1 MDTIHPVAHLKAIR
15 LPPLTLIENTMSTF
29 TSKFSRTVI
38 VGLSAATLS
47 LVALAADP
55 AKSLYDRLGG
65 KPALSAVVGELWAQ
79 VAADARINARFAHTK
94 PEVFGAQLVD
104 FLCQASGGP
113 CKYSGADMKTAHTG
127 MKLSVAEFT
136 ALAEDT
142 VKALDK
148 FSVPAQEKSEVM
160 NMLGGLQGDVVNR

>member
-1 MDTIHPVAHLKAIR
+1 MYSFASSV
-15 LPPLTLIENTMSTF
+15 
-29 TSKFSRTVI
+29 SRTVM
-38 VGLSAATLS
+38 VGLTAATLS
-47 LVALAADP
+47 MATLAADP
-55 AKSLYDRLGG
+55 AKSLYERLGG

-79 VAADARINARFAHTK
+79 VAADVRINSRFAHTK

-127 MKLSVAEFT
+127 MKLSDAEFS

-148 FSVPAQEKSEVM
+148 FSVPATEKDEVM
-160 NMLGGLQGDVVNR
+160 NMLGSLKGDVVNR